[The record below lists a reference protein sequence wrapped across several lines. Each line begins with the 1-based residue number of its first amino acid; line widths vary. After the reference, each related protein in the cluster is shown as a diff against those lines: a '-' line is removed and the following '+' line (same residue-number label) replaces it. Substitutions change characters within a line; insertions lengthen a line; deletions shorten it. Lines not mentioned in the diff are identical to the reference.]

1 MRSSGWK
8 RRASPLWSGLLA
20 AGCVA
25 SLVAQAP
32 APRPAAP
39 QPGRPSPPAQPA
51 APPAQAIELPSVQE
65 EAAPTAV
72 VLGVSLYPTA
82 QFIRSYDAGRGQRF
96 YIFATPSSF
105 ADVVNYYRNLLKQ
118 RGELVFERPATQFF
132 ENGRFREESM
142 AVSPGVTV
150 KDFTATGSAGY
161 PNPKAGAAPAAFA
174 TVIQIVPPGAQ

>member
-1 MRSSGWK
+1 MRYAIVGRK
-8 RRASPLWSGLLA
+8 RRPAPLVVGSLA

-39 QPGRPSPPAQPA
+39 QPPRPSPPAQPA
-51 APPAQAIELPSVQE
+51 APPAQAIELPSLQE

-132 ENGRFREESM
+132 ENGRFRESRWRCR
-142 AVSPGVTV
+142 
-150 KDFTATGSAGY
+150 
-161 PNPKAGAAPAAFA
+161 PA
-174 TVIQIVPPGAQ
+174 